1 MAGTLNKK
9 NEMTLS
15 TQTVKQ
21 NEDSLSKQVN
31 SQMIIN
37 SSLNKLPNKYESTE
51 VNAQNLKTMIVQL
64 P

>member
-37 SSLNKLPNKYESTE
+37 SSLNKLPNKYESNE
-51 VNAQNLKTMIVQL
+51 VNAHNLKTMIVQL

>member
-1 MAGTLNKK
+1 MRQFENSLSKDYEIQENMAGTLNKK

-37 SSLNKLPNKYESTE
+37 
-51 VNAQNLKTMIVQL
+51 
-64 P
+64 